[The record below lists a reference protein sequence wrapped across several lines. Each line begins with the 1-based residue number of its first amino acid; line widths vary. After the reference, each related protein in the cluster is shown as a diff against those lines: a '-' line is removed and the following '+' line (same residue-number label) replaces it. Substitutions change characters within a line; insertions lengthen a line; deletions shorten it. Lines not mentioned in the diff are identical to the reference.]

1 MKCLVRVQEGSA
13 GKDQS
18 DHKPSSN
25 YGCCGGAEMMLEP
38 DLDEALPSD
47 WIEFALSM
55 RKIRGRFQ
63 IFVPLGY

>member
-1 MKCLVRVQEGSA
+1 
-13 GKDQS
+13 
-18 DHKPSSN
+18 
-25 YGCCGGAEMMLEP
+25 MMLEP

-55 RKIRGRFQ
+55 WKICGRFQ

>member
-1 MKCLVRVQEGSA
+1 MNCLVRIQKASA
-13 GKDQS
+13 GNDQS
-18 DHKPSSN
+18 DYKTGSN
-25 YGCCGGAEMMLEP
+25 YACSGGAEMMLEP